1 MIVDGSKQRLLGGSA
16 PAQGE
21 AADTMMIEVNFAT
34 HQAVR
39 PVGAYGK
46 APAEQVRMSGFVGA
60 ADEDHLSLQG
70 RIQVELEVLEHGQ
83 AWRGGFCNCSRAG
96 TLGRDVTIRA
106 GPHVRGTP
114 PTGGPPHIFPPNR
127 A

>member
-16 PAQGE
+16 PAQGQ

-60 ADEDHLSLQG
+60 ADEDHLSLEG

-83 AWRGGFCNCSRAG
+83 AWRGGFCACPP
-96 TLGRDVTIRA
+96 A
-106 GPHVRGTP
+106 GPL
-114 PTGGPPHIFPPNR
+114 GGGG
-127 A
+127 